1 LGTTLDGGRTPWDL
15 GGPTQVLLSELQQQH
30 QKQHQK
36 QQQCIAIKKY
46 RFGFS
51 NELSFLGLE
60 ADLTSFPW
68 QDTRIKKEKMD
79 MLIAQ

>member
-1 LGTTLDGGRTPWDL
+1 
-15 GGPTQVLLSELQQQH
+15 LSELQQH
-30 QKQHQK
+30 HQK
-36 QQQCIAIKKY
+36 QQQCLATKKN

-68 QDTRIKKEKMD
+68 QDTAIKKEKMD